1 MSPFRGNA
9 FGQGQG
15 VGRRSDACDRGRGER
30 ERVLVIRSGALGDT
44 IVALPAIAA
53 LGRRAARVEVVGTAP
68 YVELALGPGLA
79 VRTHSVDRAMFG
91 ALFQDGAEEAELLDF
106 LGGFDRVVAWSR
118 MPLLAAKL
126 EGLGIE
132 LIQSTPLPPDGVH
145 ASDHLMQALEPLGIN
160 GPAPLP
166 SIQIREGITGFPPK
180 FVAIHPSSGSASK
193 NWAPEHFEG
202 LARLARAAGLDV
214 VWIQG
219 EADESVVSDLA
230 RLVPGRLARELPL
243 EELAAR
249 YGCLCRLRRERFR
262 GEPSYGG
269 GGRSYGRSVP
279 RHQSYPMGSPRTLC
293 PHRQC
298 GGFPGS
304 GVGFCPRSDE
314 CPLVE
319 WRKELTAQEG
329 EIPPAGSRE
338 IPTIASKLG
347 IRFSMLSL

>member
-1 MSPFRGNA
+1 
-9 FGQGQG
+9 
-15 VGRRSDACDRGRGER
+15 
-30 ERVLVIRSGALGDT
+30 
-44 IVALPAIAA
+44 
-53 LGRRAARVEVVGTAP
+53 
-68 YVELALGPGLA
+68 
-79 VRTHSVDRAMFG
+79 MFG

-166 SIQIREGITGFPPK
+166 SVQIREGITGFPPK

-193 NWAPEHFEG
+193 NWVSEHFEG

-243 EELAAR
+243 EELAAVVAACAVFV
-249 YGCLCRLRRERFR
+249 GND
-262 GEPSYGG
+262 
-269 GGRSYGRSVP
+269 
-279 RHQSYPMGSPRTLC
+279 
-293 PHRQC
+293 
-298 GGFPGS
+298 S
-304 GVGFCPRSDE
+304 GVSHLAAAVGAPTVALFRATDPTQWAPRG
-314 CPLVE
+314 PYVH
-319 WRKELTAQEG
+319 
-329 EIPPAGSRE
+329 
-338 IPTIASKLG
+338 IASAGASPEAVWGFAIDLMNA
-347 IRFSMLSL
+347 R

>member
-15 VGRRSDACDRGRGER
+15 VGRRSDACDPGRRER
-30 ERVLVIRSGALGDT
+30 ERVLVIPSGALGDT

-53 LGRRAARVEVVGTAP
+53 LSRRAARVEVVGTAP

-91 ALFQDGAEEAELLDF
+91 ALFQHGAEEAELLEF

-145 ASDHLMQALEPLGIN
+145 ACDHLMQALEPLGIN

-166 SIQIREGITGFPPK
+166 SIQIGEGITGFPPK

-202 LARLARAAGLDV
+202 LARLACAAGLDV

-219 EADESVVSDLA
+219 EADKSVVSDLA
-230 RLVPGRLARELPL
+230 RLVPGRLACELPL
-243 EELAAR
+243 EELAAVLAACAVFV
-249 YGCLCRLRRERFR
+249 GND
-262 GEPSYGG
+262 
-269 GGRSYGRSVP
+269 
-279 RHQSYPMGSPRTLC
+279 
-293 PHRQC
+293 
-298 GGFPGS
+298 S
-304 GVGFCPRSDE
+304 GVSHLAAAVGAPTVALFRATDPAQWAPRG
-314 CPLVE
+314 PYVH
-319 WRKELTAQEG
+319 
-329 EIPPAGSRE
+329 
-338 IPTIASKLG
+338 IASAGVSAEAVWGFAIDLMNA
-347 IRFSMLSL
+347 R